1 MDLSGR
7 GVYVITNGPRDDLID
22 AVTAAIRGGA
32 KVVQYRD
39 KSGDDTRRL
48 DEARRLAAVCASH
61 RVPLLVN
68 DDLELACLSGADG
81 VHLGRD
87 DSDIAVARARL
98 GRSAIIGAS
107 CYASIERARQLAAA
121 GADYLAFGAFFASP
135 TKPHAQRAKPALLRV
150 ARSLGLPLVAIGGVT
165 ADNAHPL
172 IEAGADF
179 VAVISAVFDADDVE
193 TATRRIA
200 ALFP

>member
-1 MDLSGR
+1 MGLSGR

-32 KVVQYRD
+32 RLVQYRD

-48 DEARRLAAVCASH
+48 DEARRLAAVCATH
-61 RVPLLVN
+61 GVPLLVN
-68 DDLELACLSGADG
+68 DDIELACLSGADG

-87 DSDIAVARARL
+87 DSDIAVARGRL

-135 TKPHAQRAKPALLRV
+135 TKPHAQRAAPELLRV
-150 ARSLGLPLVAIGGVT
+150 AKSLGLPLVAIGGIT
-165 ADNAHPL
+165 ADNALPL

-179 VAVISAVFDADDVE
+179 LAVISAVFDADDIE
-193 TATRRIA
+193 TATRRFA
-200 ALFP
+200 VLFP

>member
-1 MDLSGR
+1 MELSGR

-32 KVVQYRD
+32 RVVQYRD

-135 TKPHAQRAKPALLRV
+135 TKPHAQRAEPALLRL